1 MTYQRHLIMLSVVLQ
16 SEKEFPLYLIG
27 IATKGLFF
35 VNLTER
41 QAKKNKN
48 KNHFPRCALNNINYT
63 VLPKR
68 HSYSF
73 FLFSIPASR
82 QHSERER
89 GDSERER
96 ETYVLLQRNFVMLS

>member
-41 QAKKNKN
+41 PTSKKKT
-48 KNHFPRCALNNINYT
+48 KTRIT
-63 VLPKR
+63 
-68 HSYSF
+68 
-73 FLFSIPASR
+73 FLDVP
-82 QHSERER
+82 
-89 GDSERER
+89 
-96 ETYVLLQRNFVMLS
+96 